1 MKAVV
6 LGIGNI
12 ILTDEGVGVRAVE
25 ALQAKYRLP
34 DDVVAIDGG
43 TSSMELIE
51 DLSNLDFL
59 LVLDTIVAGKP
70 PGTIVTLAGDEV
82 PVFFRKKLSPHQ
94 ISLADVLA
102 SLEFLGTVPKDIT
115 VIGVQPV
122 SMELGMELTP
132 TVAEQVPTVVELAA
146 AELLK
151 RGYGIAAMAE
161 AAA

>member
-25 ALQAKYRLP
+25 ALQAQYRLP
-34 DDVVAIDGG
+34 DGVIAIDGG

-51 DLSNLDFL
+51 DLSDLDFL

-70 PGTIVTLAGDEV
+70 PGTIVTLAGTEV

-102 SLEFLGTVPKDIT
+102 SLEFLGAEPRDIT

-132 TVAEQVPTVVELAA
+132 TVAEQVPVVVALAVEELR
-146 AELLK
+146 K
-151 RGYGIAAMAE
+151 RGYPMVAHAE
-161 AAA
+161 AVG